1 MERFG
6 ELYIL
11 GILIAFPVGTV
22 CLSLLLFFAGA
33 WEKPFNGC
41 WDVLFQLL
49 PALLGAIA
57 LAAVGALLWPLS
69 LPFYL
74 YQFGRL
80 GGRIRRELRRDRE
93 KAAAPT
99 WPLSVE
105 APPRPMEGIEFPRA
119 ASAPGVCPVCMEVVS
134 EGKARV
140 CPRCGTVHHVE
151 CWDFQGGCGR
161 YACEGQEGDS

>member
-1 MERFG
+1 M
-6 ELYIL
+6 
-11 GILIAFPVGTV
+11 LIAFPVGTV

-33 WEKPFNGC
+33 LEKPFSRLRLM
-41 WDVLFQLL
+41 DILFHLL

-57 LAAVGALLWPLS
+57 LAAVGSLLWPLS
-69 LPFYL
+69 VPFYF
-74 YQFGRL
+74 YQLARL

-93 KAAAPT
+93 EAAAPK

-105 APPRPMEGIEFPRA
+105 APPRPTEGIEFPRT

-134 EGKARV
+134 EGEARV
-140 CPRCGTVHHVE
+140 CPRCGTVHHIE

-161 YACEGQEGDS
+161 YACEGQ